1 MRLTKDGKEFT
12 TKDET
17 QTAAFINSGWE
28 VAEDAKN
35 IKPETTAK
43 TETKQKITRK

>member
-28 VAEDAKN
+28 VAEDAK
-35 IKPETTAK
+35 KTK